1 MLFSKKQNKG
11 FTLIELLV
19 VVAIM
24 GAFGMIAY
32 PNITKWIEDREV
44 KKEVYEVVSFIKER
58 KAEVDSGEYG
68 MTIVLL
74 NTMMEVYT
82 MKPNFFT
89 ETYKSI
95 SANNTYKNTNSC
107 MWNQSGMTRRTDLER
122 TDLRMG
128 PYYPDSNVHVFPSA
142 WNSPFRTAIC
152 LTKDGTIRFK
162 KYANATDKD
171 PGTGENVDVFVFCP
185 KKSSTENTC
194 KLNSNID
201 KRYKI
206 TLDTFQNI
214 KIYKYAQKTNKWT
227 KIDG

>member
-1 MLFSKKQNKG
+1 M
-11 FTLIELLV
+11 V
-19 VVAIM
+19 
-24 GAFGMIAY
+24 AY
-32 PNITKWIEDREV
+32 PNIQDWIADKKVKNEV
-44 KKEVYEVVSFIKER
+44 FEVVSFIKER

-68 MTIVLL
+68 MTILLL

-82 MKPNFFT
+82 MKPDYFAS
-89 ETYKSI
+89 TYKNI

-107 MWNQSGMTRRTDLER
+107 MWNQPGISRRTDLER

-128 PYYPDSNVHVFPSA
+128 PYYPESYVHVYPSA

-152 LTKDGTIRFK
+152 LTKDGTIKFK
-162 KYANATDKD
+162 KYANATERD
-171 PGTGENVDVFVFCP
+171 PGTNQIVDVFVFCS
-185 KKSSTENTC
+185 KENSTESNC
-194 KLNSNID
+194 KLNSTID

-214 KIYKYAQKTNKWT
+214 KIYKYAQKTNNWN